1 MTIFLVMLAG
11 GAGAVA
17 RFVLGGLISARFRSE
32 LPFGTI
38 LVNVS
43 GSLLMGLLAG
53 AVIFHGAPAALQT
66 PARRLN
72 AKLLTPQK
80 MGHYAGPHY
89 PHVLSGH
96 RLRCVVSTLPNGVSH
111 HTHQCYTSSI
121 TCIAMERTWAVS
133 VYCMSVPFCSSTA

>member
-17 RFVLGGLISARFRSE
+17 RFVLGGLISSRFRSE

-53 AVIFHGAPAALQT
+53 AVIFHSAPAALQT
-66 PARRLN
+66 VLGTGFLGGFTTFSTASVDTVRLLQARRPILALIN
-72 AKLLTPQK
+72 A
-80 MGHYAGPHY
+80 AGT
-89 PHVLSGH
+89 LIIT
-96 RLRCVVSTLPNGVSH
+96 VVAAAAGLAL
-111 HTHQCYTSSI
+111 
-121 TCIAMERTWAVS
+121 AML
-133 VYCMSVPFCSSTA
+133 